1 MSREDVRD
9 LIDLDPSRFDEREY
23 AALSWVRATLTDRD
37 GAPAEVRERFE
48 AAFGER
54 DRGYVVAAMKS
65 MYFFN
70 LAGNTLDGWMRRI
83 LGRGDGHAESCEFN
97 PGRPVVS

>member
-1 MSREDVRD
+1 M
-9 LIDLDPSRFDEREY
+9 
-23 AALSWVRATLTDRD
+23 LTDRD

-48 AAFGER
+48 EAFDER
-54 DRGYVVAAMKS
+54 EREYVVATMKS

-83 LGRGDGHAESCEFN
+83 MGRGDGQTAEC
-97 PGRPVVS
+97 PVCVE